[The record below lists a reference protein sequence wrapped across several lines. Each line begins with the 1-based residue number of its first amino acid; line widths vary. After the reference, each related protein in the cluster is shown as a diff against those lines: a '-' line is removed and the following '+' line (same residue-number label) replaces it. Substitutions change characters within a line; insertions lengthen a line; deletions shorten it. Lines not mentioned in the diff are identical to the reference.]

1 MPVSSPLPGLV
12 AGIALLIAAPARAS
26 IDLDTAVRLALAQQ
40 PRLEAHAARARAAD
54 ARSVAA
60 GALPDPEFIAG
71 LQNLSVEQPDPYA
84 ADAERMTMTEVGIMQ
99 AFPNAARRHQLER
112 SARLDAARIEAEQAL
127 LQRAVVRDVS
137 LAWIDVWQ
145 AQEALTV
152 VERLAVETARTREAG
167 LIAQRSGRGSQDA
180 TLAAE
185 LANGLVDDRR
195 RALGQ
200 ALVSARARLVRWTGH
215 EADAV
220 TGNPP
225 TAMPASLEAALARA
239 GEHPELQAL
248 ERAAERSGAE
258 VDLARAA
265 YRPDWRLQAM
275 YGHRRP
281 YDDMFSVQVGI
292 DLPLFTARRRDPA
305 LAAASAE
312 RLAAQADAEDGRRAL
327 LAELQAAW
335 GEQTLVDQRLEH
347 FETRLLPAARLRVD
361 SALAAYGG
369 GRGTLDAVF
378 DARLQA
384 LDIEL
389 QTLDLR
395 AARARLRTQ
404 LRYLTGDDA

>member
-26 IDLDTAVRLALAQQ
+26 IDLQTAVRLALAQQ
-40 PRLEAHAARARAAD
+40 PRLEAQAARARAAD
-54 ARSVAA
+54 ARGIAA

-71 LQNLSVEQPDPYA
+71 LENLSVERPDPYA
-84 ADAERMTMTEVGIMQ
+84 ADAEGMTMTQIGIMQ
-99 AFPNAARRHQLER
+99 AFPNAAKRRQLER
-112 SARLDAARIEAEQAL
+112 STRLDAARIEAEQAL

-137 LAWIDVWQ
+137 LAWIEVWR
-145 AQEALTV
+145 AQQALTI
-152 VERLAVETARTREAG
+152 VEHLARETARALDARR
-167 LIAQRSGRGSQDA
+167 IAQRSGRDDQDA

-195 RALGQ
+195 RALAQ
-200 ALVSARARLVRWTGH
+200 ALATARAGLARWTGRTV
-215 EADAV
+215 DAV
-220 TGNPP
+220 TGELP
-225 TAMPASLEAALARA
+225 TAMPASLEAALARV

-248 ERAAERSGAE
+248 ERAAERSGADVE
-258 VDLARAA
+258 LARAA

-275 YGHRRP
+275 YGYRRP

-292 DLPLFTARRRDPA
+292 DLPLFTARRQDPA
-305 LAAASAE
+305 LAAARAE
-312 RLAAQADAEDGRRAL
+312 YDAAKADAEDARRAL

-335 GEQTLVDQRLEH
+335 GEQALVDQRLSH
-347 FETRLLPAARLRVD
+347 FETRLLPVARLRVD

-369 GRGTLDAVF
+369 GRGTLAAVF
-378 DARLQA
+378 DARVQA

-389 QTLDLR
+389 KTLDL
-395 AARARLRTQ
+395 AAERARLRTQ